1 MKLLTNERI
10 CDGPYDCR
18 RATRNAI
25 KFGADLIKITSTG
38 GVMTDRA
45 TGTGQQMEMDEL
57 REVVRAAARMGRKV
71 AAHAHA
77 EDGIVAALE
86 AGVHSIE
93 HGSYT
98 GDRAIALFLETGAY
112 LVPTLL
118 AGKTVATIAVEQS
131 YMSPTIRD
139 KAIRVGND
147 MANSFRRA
155 HEAGVRIA
163 YGTDSGISRHGRNAE
178 EALLMVENGM
188 SEMDVLV
195 AATINAAELID
206 RSDDIGTIEAG
217 KLADIIALDESP
229 LENIEALLDV
239 DFVMKGGLVYKNQ

>member
-1 MKLLTNERI
+1 M
-10 CDGPYDCR
+10 
-18 RATRNAI
+18 
-25 KFGADLIKITSTG
+25 
-38 GVMTDRA
+38 
-45 TGTGQQMEMDEL
+45 
-57 REVVRAAARMGRKV
+57 
-71 AAHAHA
+71 
-77 EDGIVAALE
+77 
-86 AGVHSIE
+86 
-93 HGSYT
+93 
-98 GDRAIALFLETGAY
+98 
-112 LVPTLL
+112 
-118 AGKTVATIAVEQS
+118 
-131 YMSPTIRD
+131 
-139 KAIRVGND
+139 
-147 MANSFRRA
+147 
-155 HEAGVRIA
+155 RIA